1 MATAGSRIGEASRA
15 SASGRRVLLV
25 LLLAY
30 IFNFID
36 RQIIG
41 VLAVP
46 IKAELAL
53 SDRQLG
59 LMGGIAFALFYSG
72 LAIPIA
78 WLADRKSRVN
88 IIAFS
93 VGLWSLFTAACGLA
107 QNFWQLF
114 LARMG
119 VGIGEAGGVAPSYA
133 LISDYFPPQKRARA
147 LAFFSLGIPIGS
159 ALGVFFGGWIATH
172 LDWRSAFIIVG
183 LAGIPAALLVKLAIR
198 EPVRGGFDSAD
209 GAASDPAPPFL
220 TVIGTLAASPS
231 FWLLSFGAASGSILG
246 YGLIFWLPSF
256 FSRSFDLALDQVG
269 WFYGS
274 IVLVGGMA
282 GTWLGGWLGDRIGP
296 DRPGIYALIPAVCFL
311 IAAPTFALGLFA
323 PNLIVA
329 WALFAVGQ
337 MLALAWLGPIIAA
350 VQHIVP
356 PNMRASASASFLF
369 INNLIGIGFGIF
381 FLGYMSDAMTQAYG
395 EESLRYSILY
405 GLGFY
410 LLSALLY
417 FVAARMLARD
427 WWAPGKGV
435 PARNA
440 RGGYGMLLT
449 IGAGAVIIF
458 IPMVAGWDNAIVKA
472 SVAAGA
478 AALLAGLFLLLTQ
491 RAGWSRS

>member
-1 MATAGSRIGEASRA
+1 MAGS
-15 SASGRRVLLV
+15 SARGAGPGGRVLLI

-53 SDRQLG
+53 SDTELS

-88 IIAFS
+88 IIAVS
-93 VGLWSLFTAACGLA
+93 VALWSGFTALCGVA
-107 QNFWQLF
+107 QNFWHLF

-133 LISDYFPPQKRARA
+133 LISDFYPKEKRGRA

-159 ALGVFFGGWIATH
+159 ALGVFFGGWIAQN

-183 LAGIPAALLVKLAIR
+183 LAGLPAALLVKLGIP

-209 GAASDPAPPFL
+209 GAASEPAPPFL
-220 TVIGTLAASPS
+220 AVAATLGRTPS

-256 FSRSFDLALDQVG
+256 FSRSFGLELAEVG
-269 WFYGS
+269 WFYGT
-274 IVLVGGMA
+274 IVLIGGVA
-282 GTWLGGWLGDRIGP
+282 GTWLGGWFGDRAGP
-296 DRPGIYALIPAVCFL
+296 ANPAAYALIPAICFL
-311 IAAPTFALGLFA
+311 IAAPVFAAGLFA
-323 PNLIVA
+323 PSLAVG
-329 WALFAVGQ
+329 WVLFAIGQ
-337 MLALAWLGPIIAA
+337 MLALAWLGPVIAA

-356 PNMRASASASFLF
+356 PNMRATASASFLF

-381 FLGYMSDAMTQAYG
+381 FLGFMSDTMSAAYG
-395 EESLRYSILY
+395 ADSLRWSILY

-410 LLSALLY
+410 LLSGLIYL
-417 FVAARMLARD
+417 AASRRLARD
-427 WWAPGKGV
+427 WY
-435 PARNA
+435 
-440 RGGYGMLLT
+440 RG
-449 IGAGAVIIF
+449 
-458 IPMVAGWDNAIVKA
+458 
-472 SVAAGA
+472 
-478 AALLAGLFLLLTQ
+478 
-491 RAGWSRS
+491 

>member
-1 MATAGSRIGEASRA
+1 MATGTVGMNDRGTP
-15 SASGRRVLLV
+15 GGGRVLAI

-41 VLAVP
+41 ILAVP

-88 IIAFS
+88 IIAVS
-93 VGLWSLFTAACGLA
+93 VALGSAFTAVCGLA

-133 LISDYFPPQKRARA
+133 LISDFYPKERRARA
-147 LAFFSLGIPIGS
+147 LALFSLGIPIGS
-159 ALGVFFGGWIATH
+159 ALGVFFGGWIASH

-183 LAGIPAALLVKLAIR
+183 LAGLPAALLVKIGVP
-198 EPVRGGFDSAD
+198 EPVRGGFDTAD
-209 GAASDPAPPFL
+209 GQASDPAPPFGQ
-220 TVIGTLAASPS
+220 VVAKLARTPS

-256 FSRSFDLALDQVG
+256 FSRSFGLELAEVG

-274 IVLVGGMA
+274 IVLVGGVA
-282 GTWLGGWLGDRIGP
+282 GTLLGGWIGDRVGAAN
-296 DRPGIYALIPAVCFL
+296 PGAYALVPAVCFM
-311 IAAPTFALGLFA
+311 IATPVFAFGLFA
-323 PNLIVA
+323 PSLTVGWI
-329 WALFAVGQ
+329 LFAIGQ
-337 MLALAWLGPIIAA
+337 MLALAWLGPVIAA

-356 PNMRASASASFLF
+356 PNMRATASASFLF

-381 FLGYMSDAMTQAYG
+381 FLGFMSDRMGAAHG
-395 EESLRYSILY
+395 ENALQYSILY

-410 LLSALLY
+410 VLSALIY
-417 FVAARMLARD
+417 FVASTRLKRD
-427 WWAPGKGV
+427 WHG
-435 PARNA
+435 
-440 RGGYGMLLT
+440 T
-449 IGAGAVIIF
+449 
-458 IPMVAGWDNAIVKA
+458 
-472 SVAAGA
+472 
-478 AALLAGLFLLLTQ
+478 
-491 RAGWSRS
+491 